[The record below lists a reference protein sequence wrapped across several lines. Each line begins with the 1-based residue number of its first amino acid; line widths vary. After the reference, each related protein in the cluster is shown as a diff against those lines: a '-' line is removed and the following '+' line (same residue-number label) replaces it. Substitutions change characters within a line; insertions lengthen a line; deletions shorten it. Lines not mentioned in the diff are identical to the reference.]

1 MVRPAPEPNINLMQH
16 KDPLPELM
24 IQAPA
29 KINLGLEIL
38 RRRADGYHD
47 INTVFAAVGIF
58 DEITLHRRMDGR
70 IICRVEGNPEL
81 ETGEDNLCVR
91 AAKALREAIADD
103 SHGLDITL
111 LKRIPMGAGL
121 GGGSSD
127 AAAVLAGAAR
137 LWELRPERE
146 LLHDIAAGLGSD
158 VPFFLLG
165 GFAHAAS
172 RGEVLAPVEL
182 QLPYGVLLVNPGI
195 HVPTPWAY
203 RAVGRTGEQPAT
215 DLTGHLRNAAGN
227 AGLLREHITN
237 DFEEAVFTEH
247 PVLPELKR
255 RLYDAGAVLA
265 LMSGSGSTMF
275 GLFSTPQA
283 AELAAPK
290 FSEYWTC
297 ATRFV
302 R

>member
-1 MVRPAPEPNINLMQH
+1 MQH
-16 KDPLPELM
+16 KDPQPELV

-58 DEITLHRRMDGR
+58 DEITLHRRADGL
-70 IICRVEGNPEL
+70 ITCRVEGDPEL
-81 ETGEDNLCVR
+81 EAGEDNLCVR
-91 AAKALREAIADD
+91 AARALQAASADD

-137 LWELRPERE
+137 LWNLRPEQG
-146 LLHDIAAGLGSD
+146 LLLDIAAGLGSD
-158 VPFFLLG
+158 VPFFLRG
-165 GFAHAAS
+165 GLAQAAS
-172 RGEVLAPVEL
+172 RGEILAPVDLEF
-182 QLPYGVLLVNPGI
+182 PYGVLLVNPGI

-203 RAVGRTGEQPAT
+203 RAVGRTGERPAT
-215 DLTGHLRNAAGN
+215 DLVRHLRDAADD

-237 DFEEAVFTEH
+237 DFEAAVFAEH

-275 GLFSTPQA
+275 GLFSTVQA
-283 AELAAPK
+283 AEQAVPC

-297 ATRFV
+297 ATGFIQ
-302 R
+302 